1 MMMSPCTRRSLSGSG
16 CSASH
21 SPTLS
26 SCLRLPAILTDLQ
39 KDDDPSR
46 GFWVEG
52 RIYAVSARKE
62 DKERWRECEYN
73 AVKVLWYEQDL
84 AMPDR
89 WAIEIYQTS
98 NTLSPW
104 VRSCRCRCCSFRS
117 AAAMHP

>member
-1 MMMSPCTRRSLSGSG
+1 MSLDDPRSF
-16 CSASH
+16 
-21 SPTLS
+21 SPFSFLAFSVPFFPIIMT
-26 SCLRLPAILTDLQ
+26 LQ

-62 DKERWRECEYN
+62 DKDRGWRECEYN

-104 VRSCRCRCCSFRS
+104 VRTGIAR
-117 AAAMHP
+117 A